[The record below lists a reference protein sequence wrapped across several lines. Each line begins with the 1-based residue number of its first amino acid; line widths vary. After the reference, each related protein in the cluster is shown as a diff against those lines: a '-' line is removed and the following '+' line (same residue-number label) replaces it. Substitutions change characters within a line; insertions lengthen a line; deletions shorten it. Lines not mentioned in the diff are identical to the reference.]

1 MLSHYFNSASIY
13 ANLWLG
19 VLPGQCFV
27 LLHFTKPL
35 PLSMQVYC
43 NMDDDEGGWTLVWK
57 HSAMEVP
64 SLTEDMKYF
73 SDYYK
78 ACTDLKAGWCN
89 IPNKTRLN
97 PTEMMIAAYHNKRLI
112 YAYKGIFN
120 KNLDWHWSGG
130 ILLDP
135 KKVVDHCTNKNG
147 VQPAPDNRSNWG
159 GLSFDKAS
167 PYDYAAN
174 CDVYTGSLTSPGDCR
189 WENCQLPTSISPS
202 STHTQMTVAIY
213 VR

>member
-1 MLSHYFNSASIY
+1 MNVD
-13 ANLWLG
+13 G
-19 VLPGQCFV
+19 
-27 LLHFTKPL
+27 
-35 PLSMQVYC
+35 
-43 NMDDDEGGWTLVWK
+43 GGWTLVWK

-78 ACTDLKAGWCN
+78 ACTDLEVGWCN

-97 PTEMMIAAYHNKRLI
+97 PTEMMIAAYHNKRLV

-120 KNLDWHWSGG
+120 KNLNWHWSGG

-135 KKVVDHCTNKNG
+135 KKVVDHCKNHNG
-147 VQPAPDNRSNWG
+147 VQPAPYIGNWG
-159 GLSFDKAS
+159 GLSFDKFS
-167 PYDYAAN
+167 PYDYASD
-174 CDVYTGSLTSPGDCR
+174 CDVYYGSLSSPHDCR
-189 WENCQLPTSISPS
+189 WADCRLPTSISPS
-202 STHTQMTVAIY
+202 QRYTQMTVAIY